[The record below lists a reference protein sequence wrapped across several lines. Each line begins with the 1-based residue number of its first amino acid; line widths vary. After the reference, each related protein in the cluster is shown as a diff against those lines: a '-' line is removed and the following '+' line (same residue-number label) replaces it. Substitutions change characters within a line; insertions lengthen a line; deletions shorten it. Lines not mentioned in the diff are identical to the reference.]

1 MGNTSQR
8 QSNAPARIDATRS
21 IGIDKKA
28 RATAGSGLRT
38 SSRNQRPTMR
48 SSAATACI
56 PAQER
61 YLRRTASTFGEPT
74 VPGGSL
80 APLMDPPLI
89 EIEGLTNRF
98 DALTAVEN
106 GSFTVPR
113 PRSRQGGATRNSV

>member
-1 MGNTSQR
+1 MTPALHRHRLQCPTSAL
-8 QSNAPARIDATRS
+8 SPPRS
-21 IGIDKKA
+21 V
-28 RATAGSGLRT
+28 T
-38 SSRNQRPTMR
+38 S
-48 SSAATACI
+48 
-56 PAQER
+56 
-61 YLRRTASTFGEPT
+61 FGEPT